1 MNKKDTLKTIDE
13 HYEHASTLALNLI
26 ESEARKILTADSD
39 LDEFL
44 MANGSCFFTYK
55 DNSKYDMLRDGLT
68 DEMADALP
76 DEDNWWGRADKGI
89 IHDENFQVE
98 FTEMVDD
105 LNGLYRVLGY
115 PMRFTA
121 TGKIINDW

>member
-13 HYEHASTLALNLI
+13 HLVHAITLAEKLV
-26 ESEARKILTADSD
+26 ESEARKILAADPG
-39 LDEFL
+39 LDEFV
-44 MANGSCFFTYK
+44 MAMGSCFFTYK

-89 IHDENFQVE
+89 IHDTDFQSE
-98 FTEMVDD
+98 FMELVDG
-105 LNGLYRVLGY
+105 LNDQLHIMGC
-115 PMRFTA
+115 PMRVKA
-121 TGKIINDW
+121 TGETIKDW